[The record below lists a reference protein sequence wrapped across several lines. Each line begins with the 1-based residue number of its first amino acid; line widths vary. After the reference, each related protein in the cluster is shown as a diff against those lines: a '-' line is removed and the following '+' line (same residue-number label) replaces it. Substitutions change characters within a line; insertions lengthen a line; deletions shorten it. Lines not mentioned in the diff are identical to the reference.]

1 LSLAVGSDVVPVPPA
16 LLSSLFRDAACA
28 PALGLEALLPS
39 ALGTLLPIAWPAWLL
54 QADPAALGNH
64 GVEVAETLIQVGRFL
79 VIFLAAR
86 TLAEVMVRLQLP
98 TILGE
103 LLAGVLIGVSGF
115 HLLVPPDTG
124 VLLSAWL
131 LNLVAGLSGV
141 SPDQVQNLYS
151 ESFPGLQQVSL
162 LGLYALLFLTGL
174 ESELDELVAVGL
186 QATTVAVTGV
196 VLPFALGTLGLHFL
210 FHVPLVLSVF
220 AGAAMTATSIGITAS
235 VFGELGWLR
244 TREGQIVIG
253 AAVLD
258 DILGIVILAVV
269 VSLASGDSFA
279 LAPILR
285 LVVAA
290 MVFVAAALWLSRS
303 AAPAFDW
310 VLDRLKAPGE
320 VVVAG
325 FVVLILCCFAA
336 QAIGLE
342 AALGAFAAG
351 LILSRSRHT
360 EAIQE
365 TVKPLVALFATV
377 FFVLIGTGMDLS
389 VLNPL
394 DPANRQGLV
403 VAAFLLAVAV
413 AGKVA
418 AGWSYWS
425 AEPTRRL
432 VVGLGMLPRGEVG
445 LIFLGLGSQAGILT
459 PALEAAILLMVIGT
473 TFLAPI
479 LLRLVL
485 STPQASVVEQP
496 L

>member
-1 LSLAVGSDVVPVPPA
+1 MTFPA
-16 LLSSLFRDAACA
+16 LLLA
-28 PALGLEALLPS
+28 
-39 ALGTLLPIAWPAWLL
+39 I
-54 QADPAALGNH
+54 GNH
-64 GVEVAETLIQVGRFL
+64 QIEVAETLIQVGRFL
-79 VIFLAAR
+79 VLFIAAR
-86 TLAEVMVRLQLP
+86 IMAELMVRLSLP

-103 LLAGVLIGVSGF
+103 LLAGVLIGVSGLHF
-115 HLLVPPDTG
+115 LLPPESGAQINHLLLD
-124 VLLSAWL
+124 
-131 LNLVAGLSGV
+131 LVANIADV
-141 SPDQVQNLYS
+141 TPATVQQLYN
-151 ESFPGLQQVSL
+151 ESFPGLQQISV

-174 ESELDELVAVGL
+174 ESELDELMAVGL

-196 VLPFALGTLGLHFL
+196 LLPFALGTAGLVLL
-210 FHVPLVLSVF
+210 FHVPLILAIF

-244 TREGQIVIG
+244 RREGQIVIG

-269 VSLASGDSFA
+269 VA
-279 LAPILR
+279 LAGGDALTVGPIVR
-285 LVVAA
+285 LVLAA
-290 MVFVAAALWLSRS
+290 IVFVAAALVLSRT
-303 AAPAFDW
+303 AAPVFDW

-325 FVVLILCCFAA
+325 FVVLTLCCFLA

-365 TVKPLVALFATV
+365 TIKPLVALFATV

-394 DPANRQGLV
+394 DPANQEGLV
-403 VAAFLLAVAV
+403 VALFLLAVAIV
-413 AGKVA
+413 GKVA
-418 AGWSYWS
+418 AGWTYTSS
-425 AEPTRRL
+425 EPTTRL
-432 VVGLGMLPRGEVG
+432 VVGLGMMPRGEVG
-445 LIFLGLGSQAGILT
+445 LIFLGLGTQAKLLT

-473 TFLAPI
+473 TFLAPV

-485 STPQASVVEQP
+485 SGQDTVIEQP

>member
-1 LSLAVGSDVVPVPPA
+1 MSLAPLLLAVGSHQVEVV
-16 LLSSLFRDAACA
+16 
-28 PALGLEALLPS
+28 E
-39 ALGTLLPIAWPAWLL
+39 TLL
-54 QADPAALGNH
+54 
-64 GVEVAETLIQVGRFL
+64 QVGRFL
-79 VIFLAAR
+79 IIFLAAR
-86 TLAEVMVRLQLP
+86 TLAEVMVRLELP

-103 LLAGVLIGVSGF
+103 LVAGVIIGVSGF
-115 HLLVPPDTG
+115 HLILPPEVHTQLNHG
-124 VLLSAWL
+124 LLAVVGSLADVTPEVVQDIYEETFPSL
-131 LNLVAGLSGV
+131 KAV
-141 SPDQVQNLYS
+141 SQ
-151 ESFPGLQQVSL
+151 

-196 VLPFALGTLGLHFL
+196 VLPFALGTAGLVFL
-210 FHVPLVLSVF
+210 FHVPLFPAIF

-235 VFGELGWLR
+235 VFGELKFLK
-244 TREGQIVIG
+244 TREGQTVIG

-269 VSLASGDSFA
+269 VALAGGGSFA
-279 LAPILR
+279 VGPILK
-285 LVVAA
+285 LVMAA
-290 MVFVAAALWLSRS
+290 LVFVAAALFLSRTS
-303 AAPAFDW
+303 APAFDW
-310 VLDRLKAPGE
+310 VLDQLRAPGE

-325 FVVLILCCFAA
+325 FVVLTLCCFAA

-351 LILSRSRHT
+351 LILSASRHT

-394 DPANRQGLV
+394 DPDNRQGLV
-403 VAAFLLAVAV
+403 LAAFLLVVAI

-425 AEPTRRL
+425 KEETNRL
-432 VVGLGMLPRGEVG
+432 VVGLGMMPRGEVG

-485 STPQASVVEQP
+485 SRQGSLVEQST
-496 L
+496 

>member
-1 LSLAVGSDVVPVPPA
+1 VLPA
-16 LLSSLFRDAACA
+16 LLFTPPSCLPLPS
-28 PALGLEALLPS
+28 PALLALPALLPS
-39 ALGTLLPIAWPAWLL
+39 LLL
-54 QADPAALGNH
+54 QAATDPLANH
-64 GVEVAETLIQVGRFL
+64 GIEVAETLIQVGRFL

-86 TLAEVMVRLQLP
+86 SLAELMVRLQLP
-98 TILGE
+98 AILGE
-103 LLAGVLIGVSGF
+103 LLAGVVIGVSGF
-115 HLLVPPDTG
+115 HLLVPPASG
-124 VLLSAWL
+124 VRLNHWL
-131 LNLVAGLSGV
+131 LDLLAAFSGA
-141 SPDQVQNLYS
+141 SADQVQGLYG
-151 ESFPGLQQVSL
+151 ESFAGLQQVSL

-174 ESELDELVAVGL
+174 ESDLDELVAVGL
-186 QATTVAVTGV
+186 QASTVAVTGV
-196 VLPFALGTLGLHFL
+196 LLPFALGTLGLHFL
-210 FHVPLVLSVF
+210 FHVPLVLAVF
-220 AGAAMTATSIGITAS
+220 AGAALTATSIGITAS

-244 TREGQIVIG
+244 SREGQIVIG

-269 VSLASGDSFA
+269 VSLSGGASFA
-279 LAPILR
+279 IAPILK
-285 LVVAA
+285 LIVAA
-290 MVFVAAALWLSRS
+290 MVFVAAALWLSRTV
-303 AAPAFDW
+303 APGFDW
-310 VLDRLKAPGE
+310 LIDRLQAPGE

-325 FVVLILCCFAA
+325 FVVLILCCFCA

-389 VLNPL
+389 VLNPF
-394 DPANRQGLV
+394 DPANREGLV
-403 VAAFLLAVAV
+403 MAAYLLAVAV
-413 AGKVA
+413 LGKLA
-418 AGWSYWS
+418 AGWSYRS
-425 AEPTRRL
+425 AVPTRRL

-485 STPQASVVEQP
+485 SSPATPAATVTTATVAAASAPEQP

>member
-1 LSLAVGSDVVPVPPA
+1 MLHILHASLSHLHGLAA
-16 LLSSLFRDAACA
+16 LQA
-28 PALGLEALLPS
+28 PL
-39 ALGTLLPIAWPAWLL
+39 TLLAE
-54 QADPAALGNH
+54 QAPAALEAAGSSLGNH
-64 GVEVAETLIQVGRFL
+64 SEEVAETLIQVGRFL

-86 TLAEVMVRLQLP
+86 TLAELMVRLQLP

-103 LLAGVLIGVSGF
+103 LLAGVLIGASGL
-115 HLLVPPDTG
+115 HLLVPPETG
-124 VLLSAWL
+124 EKLSHWL
-131 LNLVAGLSGV
+131 LDLVAALSGIGA
-141 SPDQVQNLYS
+141 DQVQGLYA
-151 ESFPGLQQVSL
+151 ENFGGLEQVSL

-174 ESELDELVAVGL
+174 ESELDELVAVGM

-196 VLPFALGTLGLHFL
+196 LLPFAMGTAGLYFL
-210 FHVPLVLSVF
+210 FHVPLTLAVF
-220 AGAAMTATSIGITAS
+220 AGAALTATSIGITAS

-244 TREGQIVIG
+244 RQEGQIVIG

-269 VSLASGDSFA
+269 VSLAGGGSFS

-290 MVFVAAALWLSRS
+290 VIFVAAALWLSRT
-303 AAPAFDW
+303 AAPVFDW

-325 FVVLILCCFAA
+325 FVVLTLCCFSA

-389 VLNPL
+389 VLNPF
-394 DPANRQGLV
+394 DPANREGLV
-403 VAAFLLAVAV
+403 VAAFLLSVAML
-413 AGKVA
+413 GKVA

-425 AEPTRRL
+425 KEPTNRL

-459 PALEAAILLMVIGT
+459 PPLEAAILLMVIGT

-485 STPQASVVEQP
+485 GTSKASVAEQP

>member
-1 LSLAVGSDVVPVPPA
+1 MILPT
-16 LLSSLFRDAACA
+16 LF
-28 PALGLEALLPS
+28 LE
-39 ALGTLLPIAWPAWLL
+39 
-54 QADPAALGNH
+54 LGNH
-64 GVEVAETLIQVGRFL
+64 QVEVAETLIQVGRFL
-79 VIFLAAR
+79 VIFIAAR
-86 TLAEVMVRLQLP
+86 AMAELMVRLSLP

-103 LLAGVLIGVSGF
+103 LVAGVLIGVSGA
-115 HLLVPPDTG
+115 HLLLPPETG
-124 VLLSAWL
+124 VAINQWL
-131 LNLVAGLSGV
+131 LDLVASLSGV
-141 SPDQVQNLYS
+141 TPDMVQQLYV
-151 ESFPGLQQVSL
+151 ESFPGLQQVSV

-174 ESELDELVAVGL
+174 ESELDELMAVGL

-196 VLPFALGTLGLHFL
+196 VLPFVLGTAGLYYL
-210 FHVPLVLSVF
+210 FHVSLILSIF

-235 VFGELGWLR
+235 VFGELGFLR
-244 TREGQIVIG
+244 SREGQIVIG

-269 VSLASGDSFA
+269 VA
-279 LAPILR
+279 LAGGDGLSAGPIIK

-290 MVFVAAALWLSRS
+290 AVFVAAALYLSRT

-310 VLDRLKAPGE
+310 LLDRLKAPGE

-325 FVVLILCCFAA
+325 FVVLSLCCFAA

-342 AALGAFAAG
+342 AALGAFAGG
-351 LILSRSRHT
+351 LILSRSKHT

-389 VLNPL
+389 VLNPF
-394 DPANRQGLV
+394 DPANREGLI
-403 VAAFLLAVAV
+403 VALFLLAVAIV
-413 AGKVA
+413 GKLA
-418 AGWSYWS
+418 TGWSYWS
-425 AEPTRRL
+425 KEPTRRL

-445 LIFLGLGSQAGILT
+445 LIFLGLGTQARLLT

-485 STPQASVVEQP
+485 SAPATVVEQP

>member
-1 LSLAVGSDVVPVPPA
+1 MP
-16 LLSSLFRDAACA
+16 LL
-28 PALGLEALLPS
+28 LEIGNHQLETVE
-39 ALGTLLPIAWPAWLL
+39 TLL
-54 QADPAALGNH
+54 
-64 GVEVAETLIQVGRFL
+64 QVGRYL
-79 VIFLAAR
+79 IIFLAAR
-86 TLAEVMVRLQLP
+86 ALAELMVRLELP

-103 LLAGVLIGVSGF
+103 LVAGVIIGVSGL
-115 HLLVPPDTG
+115 HLILPPEVHAQINQGLLALVG
-124 VLLSAWL
+124 SLAS
-131 LNLVAGLSGV
+131 V
-141 SPDQVQNLYS
+141 SPDVVAQVYEHTFPNL
-151 ESFPGLQQVSL
+151 QAVSR
-162 LGLYALLFLTGL
+162 LGLFALLFLTGL
-174 ESELDELVAVGL
+174 ESELDELVAVGF

-196 VLPFALGTLGLHFL
+196 VLPFALGTAGLHLL
-210 FHVPLVLSVF
+210 FHVPLFPAIF

-235 VFGELGWLR
+235 VFGELGYLR
-244 TREGQIVIG
+244 TREGQTVIG

-269 VSLASGDSFA
+269 VALSGGGSFSVG
-279 LAPILR
+279 PILK
-285 LVVAA
+285 LVLAA
-290 MVFVAAALWLSRS
+290 LVFVAAALFLSRT
-303 AAPAFDW
+303 AAPGFDW
-310 VLDRLKAPGE
+310 IMDQLRAPGE

-325 FVVLILCCFAA
+325 FVVLTLCCFAA

-351 LILSRSRHT
+351 LILSSSKHT
-360 EAIQE
+360 KAIQE

-394 DPANRQGLV
+394 EPANRQGLV
-403 VAAFLLAVAV
+403 LAAFLLVVAI

-425 AEPTRRL
+425 KEPTNRL
-432 VVGLGMLPRGEVG
+432 VVGLGMMPRGEVG
-445 LIFLGLGSQAGILT
+445 LIFLGLGSQAGILS

-485 STPQASVVEQP
+485 ARQQDRSPQDRVDQP
-496 L
+496 A

>member
-1 LSLAVGSDVVPVPPA
+1 MILPT
-16 LLSSLFRDAACA
+16 LF
-28 PALGLEALLPS
+28 LE
-39 ALGTLLPIAWPAWLL
+39 
-54 QADPAALGNH
+54 LGNH
-64 GVEVAETLIQVGRFL
+64 QVEVAETLIQVGRFL
-79 VIFLAAR
+79 VIFIAAR
-86 TLAEVMVRLQLP
+86 AMAELMVRLSLP

-103 LLAGVLIGVSGF
+103 LVAGVLIGVSGA
-115 HLLVPPDTG
+115 HLLLPPETG
-124 VLLSAWL
+124 VAINQWL
-131 LNLVAGLSGV
+131 LDLVASLSGV
-141 SPDQVQNLYS
+141 TPDMVQQLYV
-151 ESFPGLQQVSL
+151 ESFPGLQQVSV

-174 ESELDELVAVGL
+174 ESELDELMAVGL

-196 VLPFALGTLGLHFL
+196 VLPFVLGTAGLYYL
-210 FHVPLVLSVF
+210 FHVSLILSIF

-235 VFGELGWLR
+235 VFGELGFLR
-244 TREGQIVIG
+244 SREGQIVIG

-269 VSLASGDSFA
+269 VA
-279 LAPILR
+279 LAGGDGLSAGPIIK

-290 MVFVAAALWLSRS
+290 AVFVAAALYLSRT

-310 VLDRLKAPGE
+310 LLDRLKAPGE

-325 FVVLILCCFAA
+325 FVVLSLCCFAA

-342 AALGAFAAG
+342 AALGAFAGG
-351 LILSRSRHT
+351 LILSRSKHT

-389 VLNPL
+389 VLNPF
-394 DPANRQGLV
+394 DPANREGLV
-403 VAAFLLAVAV
+403 VALFLLAVAIV
-413 AGKVA
+413 GKLA
-418 AGWSYWS
+418 TGWSYWS
-425 AEPTRRL
+425 KEPTRRL

-445 LIFLGLGSQAGILT
+445 LIFLGLGTQARLLT

-479 LLRLVL
+479 LLRVVL
-485 STPQASVVEQP
+485 SAPATVVEQP

>member
-1 LSLAVGSDVVPVPPA
+1 
-16 LLSSLFRDAACA
+16 
-28 PALGLEALLPS
+28 
-39 ALGTLLPIAWPAWLL
+39 
-54 QADPAALGNH
+54 
-64 GVEVAETLIQVGRFL
+64 
-79 VIFLAAR
+79 
-86 TLAEVMVRLQLP
+86 
-98 TILGE
+98 
-103 LLAGVLIGVSGF
+103 
-115 HLLVPPDTG
+115 
-124 VLLSAWL
+124 
-131 LNLVAGLSGV
+131 V
-141 SPDQVQNLYS
+141 SPEVVQDIYEETFPNLKA
-151 ESFPGLQQVSL
+151 VSQ

-174 ESELDELVAVGL
+174 ESELDELVAVGV

-196 VLPFALGTLGLHFL
+196 VLPFALGTAGLVAL
-210 FHVPLVLSVF
+210 FHVPLFPAIF

-235 VFGELGWLR
+235 VFGELKFLK
-244 TREGQIVIG
+244 TREGQTVIG

-269 VSLASGDSFA
+269 VALAGGGSFA
-279 LAPILR
+279 VGPILK
-285 LVVAA
+285 LVMAA
-290 MVFVAAALWLSRS
+290 LVFVAAALFLSRT
-303 AAPAFDW
+303 AAPGFDW
-310 VLDRLKAPGE
+310 VLDQLRAPGE

-325 FVVLILCCFAA
+325 FVVLTLCCFAA

-351 LILSRSRHT
+351 LILSASRHT

-377 FFVLIGTGMDLS
+377 FFVLIGTAMDLS
-389 VLNPL
+389 VLNPF
-394 DPANRQGLV
+394 DPDNRQGLV
-403 VAAFLLAVAV
+403 LAAFLLVVAI

-425 AEPTRRL
+425 KEKTNRL
-432 VVGLGMLPRGEVG
+432 VVGLGMMPRGEVG

-485 STPQASVVEQP
+485 SRQGALVDQP
-496 L
+496 S